1 MTLHVNSIRYDWK
14 WTVNYED
21 WRNFPMVIPRLLLII
36 SRWTSMRVHD
46 IAVSTNDVASLHSMK
61 YAYQYWKVVIQR
73 SIDSIIDS
81 PNHERLLFHSSTASH
96 THTHIHT
103 HTHPHT
109 KILTNQIDEPTS
121 FKQFNITPRTARW
134 VLQWDIPL
142 MPNLSATIA
151 NHFEIY
157 K

>member
-1 MTLHVNSIRYDWK
+1 MNGKLWGLEKLSHGNSPIIIDYFQVDVDESSRHCSVHQWRCIITFHEIRLSILKGRYPTFNRLDYRF
-14 WTVNYED
+14 TQS
-21 WRNFPMVIPRLLLII
+21 RTPVIPF
-36 SRWTSMRVHD
+36 
-46 IAVSTNDVASLHSMK
+46 K
-61 YAYQYWKVVIQR
+61 Y
-73 SIDSIIDS
+73 SFT
-81 PNHERLLFHSSTASH
+81 HTH